1 MKSKTIILVAFC
13 AFLTIMSACSF
24 TTAKLAK
31 IDFGKN
37 EKATPSTTTFD
48 VGDKVFIVSEVT
60 GALGKHKMKFDIAFE
75 APAGQKVT
83 SPPFSKEVDFDGSV
97 SPYFMLPVT
106 QPGTYKVDVTLS
118 DEGGKQID
126 KKSGSFTVKGAPAAT
141 PDASVKSDADGTK
154 DADTDKDSDEKK
166 EDK

>member
-1 MKSKTIILVAFC
+1 MKIRSIILVTLC
-13 AFLTIMSACSF
+13 AILAIASACSF

-37 EKATPSTTTFD
+37 EKASPATTTFD

-60 GALGKHKMKFDIAFE
+60 GAIGKHKMKFDIAYE
-75 APAGQKVT
+75 APAGSKVT
-83 SPPFSKEVDFDGSV
+83 SPPFSKETDFDGST
-97 SPYFMLPVT
+97 SPYFMLPVS

-118 DEGGKQID
+118 GEDGKQID

-141 PDASVKSDADGTK
+141 PEAAKTDEDK
-154 DADTDKDSDEKK
+154 DAEEEK
-166 EDK
+166 